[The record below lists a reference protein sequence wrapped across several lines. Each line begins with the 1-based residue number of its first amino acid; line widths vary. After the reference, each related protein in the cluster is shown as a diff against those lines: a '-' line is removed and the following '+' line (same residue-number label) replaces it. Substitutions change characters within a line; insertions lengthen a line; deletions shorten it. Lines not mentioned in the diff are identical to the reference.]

1 MKTLEDPSTD
11 HPDPRFMLS
20 RLADFRTARIDCI
33 GFEVT
38 YDTYGMIK
46 EARCTATDE
55 VITLSPVERV
65 CLWEDYLAHLSALF
79 AQRIWEAPVEEACD
93 AIAHD
98 APRVTLEFL
107 LNISGLSQASPFRRP
122 RIERPCPNEAIDLRQ
137 IRARFPFLSVIG
149 HTIPSL
155 AAELA
160 LLLIHTEL
168 LDHITPLKR
177 EKALIDAAASIMV
190 DLAQHEDDKR
200 LLVTTGAFPLCAPPD
215 IAAELSDD
223 DRLRSR
229 G

>member
-1 MKTLEDPSTD
+1 MKALEHQNTD
-11 HPDPRFMLS
+11 QPDPRFMLS
-20 RLADFRTARIDCI
+20 RLADFRTARIDCS

-46 EARCTATDE
+46 ETRCTATDE

-79 AQRIWEAPVEEACD
+79 AQGIWEAPVEDACD

-98 APRVTLEFL
+98 APCVTLEFL
-107 LNISGLSQASPFRRP
+107 LNISGLSVASPFRRP
-122 RIERPCPNEAIDLRQ
+122 RIDRPCPYEAIDLRQ
-137 IRARFPFLSVIG
+137 IRARFPYLSVIG

-177 EKALIDAAASIMV
+177 EKALTDAAAAIMV
-190 DLAQHEDDKR
+190 DHAQHEDHKR
-200 LLVTTGAFPLCAPPD
+200 LLATTGAFPLCTPPD
-215 IAAELSDD
+215 ITTGFGND
-223 DRLRSR
+223 DRL
-229 G
+229 